1 MPSPSRKAEP
11 NDTRERLLRTAERLF
26 SDKGFHG
33 TSLRDIGKEVGV
45 ANASLLY
52 HFPSKGKLYA
62 AVLERIAADLEAT
75 YQRLDAIKGDAAAKL
90 RALNIAFLDW
100 ATRQP
105 HYARIIM
112 RELLDNVDRVERIE
126 KWYLAPVMSKFQN
139 IIDLGQKA
147 GQYRACDSVV
157 YLLHVFG
164 SITFFRIGHPT
175 FARVFE
181 RDDGEL
187 CAVFQKEAPEHVLNA
202 LLIKNVP

>member
-1 MPSPSRKAEP
+1 MSLPSRKAEP
-11 NDTRERLLRTAERLF
+11 HDTRERLLQTAERLF
-26 SDKGFHG
+26 SNKGFYG

-62 AVLERIAADLEAT
+62 GVLERLVADLEET
-75 YQRLDAIKGDAAAKL
+75 HQRLDAIEGDAAAKL
-90 RALNIAFLDW
+90 RALSIGLLDW
-100 ATRQP
+100 ATRRP

-112 RELLDNVDRVERIE
+112 RELLDNVDRVERVE

-139 IIDLGQKA
+139 IIDMGQEA
-147 GQYRACDSVV
+147 GQYRVCDSVV
-157 YLLHVFG
+157 YLLYVFG
-164 SITFFRIGHPT
+164 SITFFRVGHPT

-202 LLIKNVP
+202 LLIKRTP